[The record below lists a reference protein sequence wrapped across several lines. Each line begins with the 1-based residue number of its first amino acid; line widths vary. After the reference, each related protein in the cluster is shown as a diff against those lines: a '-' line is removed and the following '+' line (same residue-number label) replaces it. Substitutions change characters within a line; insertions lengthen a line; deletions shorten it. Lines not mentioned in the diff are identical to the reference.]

1 MSQNGGMT
9 RSVGAVGAAVTL
21 IGFVIGI
28 SIFILPGALAAST
41 GPAVVLSYLMAA
53 VLAVFTCVVAA
64 QLGVVFPVSGA
75 SFVAVSSL
83 VSPFW
88 GFILVWMMFGGVAV
102 GAALLAFGF
111 ADYLRVFLPSVDR
124 GVAAAGI
131 IVGLGGLNLLGI
143 RDTVIGQTLMVAAF
157 MLALAVFCV
166 AGLWHVDTRLLHP
179 FAPNGLGPVVM
190 AAIPAAFSYSGFV
203 LIMEIGGEVK
213 DPVRNIPR
221 ALALSFGVV
230 LVTYTFVS
238 LTLTGLI
245 PWQELGASEA
255 PVSEAAAR
263 MLPDWL
269 AQYVTLTTIAAA
281 ATSINALLLAYSR
294 DVLALARV
302 RLLPSLLGRI
312 SARHGEPVY
321 GVIFLT
327 ALSLAALLLGG
338 NIAEY
343 ATLAVVSMLVL
354 QILIGMA
361 VLVLPWRMPERYAAP
376 AFRLPVWLIVFF
388 SAGLV
393 LLSVGFLVIALW
405 GTTQVMTAAGAFA
418 AAGACYYG
426 LRHRWLRRRGVMAAD
441 TLDTGI

>member
-1 MSQNGGMT
+1 MT
-9 RSVGAVGAAVTL
+9 RSVGAAGAAVTL

-28 SIFILPGALAAST
+28 SIFILPGSLAAST

-75 SFVAVSSL
+75 SFVAVSAL

-166 AGLWHVDTRLLHP
+166 AGLWHVDTELLHP
-179 FAPNGLGPVVM
+179 FAPNGLGPVVL

-238 LTLTGLI
+238 LTLTGI
-245 PWQELGASEA
+245 VPWQELGASDA

-269 AQYVTLTTIAAA
+269 AQYITLTTIAAA

-327 ALSLAALLLGG
+327 ALALAALLLGG

-361 VLVLPWRMPERYAAP
+361 VLVLPRRMPERYAAS
-376 AFRLPVWLIVFF
+376 AFRLPVWLIGFF
-388 SAGLV
+388 SVGLV
-393 LLSVGFLVIALW
+393 LLSIGFLVIALW
-405 GTTQVMTAAGAFA
+405 GSTQVTTAAGAFA

-426 LRHRWLRRRGVMAAD
+426 LRRRWLRRRGVMPVD
-441 TLDTGI
+441 TPDAGI

>member
-1 MSQNGGMT
+1 MNRDDGMT
-9 RSVGAVGAAVTL
+9 RSVGALGAAVTL

-28 SIFILPGALAAST
+28 SIFILPGSLAAST
-41 GPAVVLSYLMAA
+41 GPAVVLSYLIAA

-64 QLGVVFPVSGA
+64 QLGVIFPVSGA

-88 GFILVWMMFGGVAV
+88 GFVLVWMMFGGVAV

-111 ADYLRVFLPSVDR
+111 ADYLRVFVPSVDR
-124 GVAAAGI
+124 SVAAAGI
-131 IVGLGGLNLLGI
+131 ILGLGGLNLLGI

-157 MLALAVFCV
+157 MIALAAFCA
-166 AGLWHVDTRLLHP
+166 AGLWHMDTALLQP
-179 FAPNGLGPVVM
+179 FVPNGLGPVVL

-203 LIMEIGGEVK
+203 LIMEIGGEIK
-213 DPVRNIPR
+213 EPVRNIPR

-230 LVTYTFVS
+230 LVTYTLVS
-238 LTLTGLI
+238 LTLTGIL

-269 AQYVTLTTIAAA
+269 AQYITLTTIAAA

-302 RLLPSLLGRI
+302 RLLPAPLGRI

-327 ALSLAALLLGG
+327 ALALSALSLGG

-354 QILIGMA
+354 QILIGVA
-361 VLVLPWRMPERYAAP
+361 VLRLPWRMPERYAAS
-376 AFRLPVWLIVFF
+376 AFRLPLWLVVFF

-393 LLSVGFLVIALW
+393 LLSVGFLVIALR
-405 GTTQVMTAAGAFA
+405 GSVQVPTAAGAFFVV
-418 AAGACYYG
+418 GACYYG
-426 LRHRWLRRRGVMAAD
+426 LRARWLRLQGLPPGGTPD
-441 TLDTGI
+441 SGI